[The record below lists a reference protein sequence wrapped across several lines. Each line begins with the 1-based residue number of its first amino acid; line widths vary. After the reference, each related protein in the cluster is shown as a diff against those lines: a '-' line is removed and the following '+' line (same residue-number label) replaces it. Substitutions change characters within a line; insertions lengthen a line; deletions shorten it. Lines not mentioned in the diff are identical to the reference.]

1 MESKNS
7 KKIIIIAAVA
17 LALVAALVVFLI
29 LNRPKPEISY
39 DKLVTQI
46 NQGEIAEIKIAN
58 EIAEIGYFGKAKS
71 ENGCYIRASKL
82 IA

>member
-39 DKLVTQI
+39 DKFVKQK
-46 NQGEIAEIKIAN
+46 NQG
-58 EIAEIGYFGKAKS
+58 
-71 ENGCYIRASKL
+71 
-82 IA
+82 